1 MQLALW
7 ATIVGGLLIF
17 MALAGSVLARLPFSG
32 SMIYILVGLAVS
44 PLWLHLSALQPLA
57 SSGFVEHLTEV
68 VVLVSL
74 FTSGLK
80 LSAGI
85 NDRQWLLPVR
95 LATVS
100 MVVTVVI
107 ITVVGW
113 GLLGLPLGAA
123 LLLAGIL
130 APTDPVLASDVQVTE
145 PMDRDRLRFA
155 LTGEGGLNDG
165 TAFPVVMLGL
175 GLLGLQDL
183 GHWGLKWLAVDVVW
197 ATASG
202 LLIGA
207 LMGTGI
213 GKLVLYLRRAH
224 KEAVGL
230 DDFLALGLI
239 AMSYGVALLCDS
251 YGFLAVFAA
260 GVALRRTERRE
271 TEAAGGDEV
280 GVDPEEAEGGRGDAA
295 ASSAAGASSENSG
308 STADA
313 GEPAAASPSMTA
325 ATQAHADPSSDLEA
339 AATDAK
345 HAPAFMAHA
354 VLSFNEQVE
363 RIGEVAVVIVI
374 GAVMWAVEWDR
385 AVWWFVPL
393 MLLVIRPIA
402 ARVGLIGAR
411 VSRTQRRL
419 IGWFGIRGIG
429 SLYYLAYAENHGLP
443 KDLAATLTAI
453 VLSVV
458 VTSIVVH
465 GISVTPLMMIYQR
478 KRTRTG
484 KGKGGR
490 AASADEAA

>member
-44 PLWLHLSALQPLA
+44 PLWLHLSQLQPVA
-57 SSGFVEHLTEV
+57 SSQFVEHLTEV

-100 MVVTVVI
+100 MVVTVAI
-107 ITVVGW
+107 ITLVGW
-113 GLLGLPLGAA
+113 GLLGLPVGAA

-183 GHWGLKWLAVDVVW
+183 GHWGWKWLAVDVVW

-207 LMGTGI
+207 VMGTGI

-271 TEAAGGDEV
+271 TERAGGDEA
-280 GVDPEEAEGGRGDAA
+280 GVDPQEDPTQAKRQGDSPALDGSAGEASPAMAA
-295 ASSAAGASSENSG
+295 AA
-308 STADA
+308 
-313 GEPAAASPSMTA
+313 
-325 ATQAHADPSSDLEA
+325 QVHADPASDLKE
-339 AATDAK
+339 AATDAR

-465 GISVTPLMMIYQR
+465 GVSVTPLMMIYQR
-478 KRTRTG
+478 KRKRRVRDG
-484 KGKGGR
+484 E
-490 AASADEAA
+490 AASAEEAA